1 MLVCKSLLFVFFSLS
16 IMDILFL
23 EEVSIVFYLK
33 KLEDIRFV
41 FFEVLVL
48 ISIMWIGLLMDNMVL
63 VLVILFVLFIER
75 SIN

>member
-48 ISIMWIGLLMDNMVL
+48 IRIMWIGLLMDNMVL
-63 VLVILFVLFIER
+63 VLVILFVLFIE
-75 SIN
+75 

>member
-63 VLVILFVLFIER
+63 VFVILFVLFIE
-75 SIN
+75 

>member
-1 MLVCKSLLFVFFSLS
+1 MFVCKSLLFVFFSLS

-63 VLVILFVLFIER
+63 VLVILFVLFIE
-75 SIN
+75 

>member
-1 MLVCKSLLFVFFSLS
+1 MLVRKSLLFVFFSLS

-63 VLVILFVLFIER
+63 VLVILFVLFIE
-75 SIN
+75 